1 MLTIKNL
8 TNSPHPIVLADGT
21 KAILPARGRLEN
33 VEVHPLYL
41 TAYRSLGYFQITE
54 SETKVADPLDHD
66 GDGKKGGSQPASDA
80 DDEVLRLR
88 AEYTDLT
95 DKKPH
100 HLWRAERLQTEIDKA
115 LEG

>member
-1 MLTIKNL
+1 MATVKNL
-8 TNSPHPIVLADGT
+8 TNSPFDLPTVSGT
-21 KAILPARGRLEN
+21 VRLPAFGEAEGEFTGDYLQLLEASMA
-33 VEVHPLYL
+33 V
-41 TAYRSLGYFQITE
+41 
-54 SETKVADPLDHD
+54 KVVDAPASTVDPLDHD